1 MTGKVDRI
9 GQVLNFCLAYVAL
22 SRATRMETLQVLNFD
37 PSKYVRLSLFSV
49 RPADTSRYVFA
60 SQGSKHISESSSGCR
75 STCQKCMRFPLLLK
89 MTSTKSSSIGET
101 CFSQE
106 LPNTL
111 GCFLFVALQAAVVH
125 SYCTHT
131 VPFSLISLI

>member
-1 MTGKVDRI
+1 
-9 GQVLNFCLAYVAL
+9 
-22 SRATRMETLQVLNFD
+22 METLQVLNFD
-37 PSKYVRLSLFSV
+37 ASKYVRLPLFSV

-75 STCQKCMRFPLLLK
+75 NTCQKCMRFPLLPK

-101 CFSQE
+101 CSNSQE

-111 GCFLFVALQAAVVH
+111 GCFLFVAL
-125 SYCTHT
+125 
-131 VPFSLISLI
+131 